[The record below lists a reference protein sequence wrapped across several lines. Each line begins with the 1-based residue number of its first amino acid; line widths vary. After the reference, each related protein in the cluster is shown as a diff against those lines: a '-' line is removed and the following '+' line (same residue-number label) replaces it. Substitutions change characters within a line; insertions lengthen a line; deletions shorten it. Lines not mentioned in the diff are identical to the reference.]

1 MSQQR
6 IQELVIKFNLQAHPE
21 GGFYSETYRSD
32 QLTASQDRNL
42 VTCIYFLLTSENV
55 SNFHRIKSD
64 EMWFFHEGSSLT
76 VHTLD
81 TQNGHLL
88 HAVGNEIQK
97 GQTPQLVVPKNTIF
111 GSSVT
116 DENSYSFVSCVVAPG
131 FDFNDFELFTR
142 DALLE
147 EYPESESII
156 SQLTPSF

>member
-6 IQELVIKFNLQAHPE
+6 IQELVTKFNLQAHPE

-81 TQNGHLL
+81 PQNGHLQ

-147 EYPESESII
+147 EYPKEFAII
-156 SQLTPSF
+156 ERLTAG

>member
-6 IQELVIKFNLQAHPE
+6 IQELVTKFNLQAHPE

-81 TQNGHLL
+81 PQNGHLQ
-88 HAVGNEIQK
+88 HAVGNEILK

-147 EYPESESII
+147 EFPESESII
-156 SQLTPSF
+156 RQLTPSF

>member
-6 IQELVIKFNLQAHPE
+6 IQELVTKFNLQAHPE

-42 VTCIYFLLTSENV
+42 VTCIYFLLTSENE

-64 EMWFFHEGSSLT
+64 ELWFFHEGSPLT

-81 TQNGHLL
+81 PQKGYQQHK
-88 HAVGNEIQK
+88 VGLAIEN
-97 GQTPQLVVPKNTIF
+97 GQTPQLLVPKNTIF
-111 GSSVT
+111 GSTVDSS
-116 DENSYSFVSCVVAPG
+116 DSYSFVSCVVAPG

-142 DALLE
+142 KALLE
-147 EYPESESII
+147 EYPEEQAVIER
-156 SQLTPSF
+156 LTVG

>member
-6 IQELVIKFNLQAHPE
+6 IQELVTKFNLQAHPE

-81 TQNGHLL
+81 PQYGHLQ
-88 HAVGNEIQK
+88 HEVGNAIQQ

-131 FDFNDFELFTR
+131 FDFNDFELFSR
-142 DALLE
+142 KVLLE
-147 EYPESESII
+147 EFPESESII
-156 SQLTPSF
+156 RQLTPSF